1 MTSIFIVDSITIH
14 FSDGDDGD
22 VQMTQLA
29 PYTRSN
35 CHADDE
41 AFLIESSYGEYF
53 GA

>member
-1 MTSIFIVDSITIH
+1 MISIFIVDSITIH
-14 FSDGDDGD
+14 FHDGD